1 MQTVSRGLLCH
12 ESGSVKYHSVMIR
25 CGLTMCGLDLT
36 HPQFLAMLSTTTES
50 MKRPTQTAFVRP
62 CRSAG
67 QVYDVCTAYLLS
79 CTVDMSFVVIQAAQK
94 AAPEKKSKQPAA
106 TSAAAGSADTIE
118 QRQKDARKWIND
130 WRAR

>member
-1 MQTVSRGLLCH
+1 MYALLCLLNV
-12 ESGSVKYHSVMIR
+12 SVAV
-25 CGLTMCGLDLT
+25 
-36 HPQFLAMLSTTTES
+36 
-50 MKRPTQTAFVRP
+50 
-62 CRSAG
+62 
-67 QVYDVCTAYLLS
+67 
-79 CTVDMSFVVIQAAQK
+79 QAAK